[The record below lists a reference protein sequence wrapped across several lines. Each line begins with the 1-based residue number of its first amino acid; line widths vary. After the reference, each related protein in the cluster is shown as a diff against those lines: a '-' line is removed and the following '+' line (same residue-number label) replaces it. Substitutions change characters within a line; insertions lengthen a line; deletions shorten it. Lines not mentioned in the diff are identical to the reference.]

1 MSGISPDW
9 VEILEPRSRE
19 RMYVNLATGECGWDP
34 PLGAPVR
41 QADGNQWW
49 ELFDPQSGRF
59 YYYNSVGRQTVWH
72 RPQGGDIVPLSQLQA
87 MKRCSEAKRAAGTGE
102 RDREP
107 GTGRLG
113 STGSRT
119 GSQGHRTPL
128 PEHHGVGSTD
138 SQGHRTP
145 LPEHHGVGSTD
156 CQGHRTPLPEHHG
169 VGSTDSQGRLTPRPE
184 HHGAGSLGS
193 TGSQRHRTPRPEHHG
208 AGSLGSTGSQGH
220 RTPLPEHHGAGSL
233 GSTGSQGHRT
243 PLPEHYGAGSI
254 DSQGHR
260 TPLPEHYGAGSIDSQ
275 GHRTPLPEHH
285 GAGSL
290 VSTGSQGHRTPC
302 PEHYGA
308 GCTDS
313 QGHRTPRPE
322 HYGAGSID
330 SQGHCTPLPEHHG
343 AGSLV
348 STGSQGHRTPCPEH
362 YGAGCTDSQGHRTPR
377 PEHYGAGCTDS
388 QGHHTPLPE
397 YYGAGCT
404 DSQGHRTPLPE
415 YYGAGCT
422 DSQGHRTP
430 LPEHYEAGSLGS
442 TGSQGHRT
450 PRPEHH
456 GAGSLGS
463 TGSQGHRTPLPEQG
477 KPVPRTPETPSEREI
492 SDTVVDSRPAQGDNS
507 SDESKESLR
516 ERSQRW
522 QPSPGS
528 KAAML
533 VKVNSVSRIQPG
545 GPSSPDLQLRHHN
558 THTHNKPNGHQ
569 AFTLHPVS
577 SKPPGAHSCSTQGY
591 KTAPSGKMAADARQA
606 HHLRKTGNGSF
617 CLVSSDPPQTPS
629 SHRSQPSTPRSVS
642 PQYASTPHL
651 YDDPGKECPIYDEPP
666 VDMEVEGAH
675 LHNGPGGLSRLTP
688 THSLQKPRLL
698 QHPGSSNSESRH
710 KRNPSASDYS
720 PAGLEC
726 IKHMVVVDPK
736 QGLLSTSPG
745 PTRTRTPSP
754 TPRSDPLL
762 AQPQSQPRGQQRE
775 PGTLE
780 KKQTWR
786 ALEATVL
793 RAVEARHSRQSSQA
807 SQDFP
812 TPPGPQTTAT
822 YQDSGYSTGPSPSLR
837 RKSRRRLGAGGR
849 PGSVGSSGELCALN
863 ERLMAEMREVV
874 SRSNTMREMKAGGL
888 GAEIS
893 ERGAVPRTRS
903 PVDSLQWYGG
913 GGRCASREDVPSAS
927 RSLSRAGNHGNPAL
941 PPLEMP
947 GRQKRTYEKV
957 DTLEKSITSQ
967 AGLSSPDTPGPP
979 SEVGTLELK
988 AQLDSRKKGMVDG
1001 RTGSLGP
1008 HHQRSV
1014 SHDNIEGEG
1023 RGGIGGSYHQLS
1035 YATLRKPPP
1044 PDTSGMA
1051 DWASKHLNMH
1061 TQGLFRRRVSIANML
1076 SWNRGSI
1083 KKPMLVTS
1091 DRAVRKEACE
1101 MFKLVQAYMGDRPSR
1116 LDRRHAAL
1124 LIVTKCWGMQGLRDE
1139 LYVQLVR
1146 QTTGNTSP
1154 KSLAAGWELMA
1165 VSLAF
1170 FAPSPKFRCYLE
1182 GYIQRHTDPSSD
1194 KKRESQTE
1202 QQVAQFILDQQD
1214 MKLKKNS
1221 KSRKKRKQNTD
1232 EEGLPI
1238 STYAKFCYRKLQ
1250 KVAITG
1256 GKKGLRKPTLE
1267 EIDHSRRAIVT
1278 PSLFGSTLDEVMER
1292 QSELFPDRKLPWV
1305 QVQLSQYVLA
1315 LGGAQTEGI
1324 FRVPGDIDE
1333 VNALKL
1339 QVDQWRIPENLSD
1352 PNVPASLMKL
1362 WYRELE
1368 EPLIPMAFYKQCVSN
1383 YDDPVA
1389 AITVVQCL
1397 PELNRLVLCYFI
1409 HFLQVFAQPANV
1421 SVTKMDVN
1429 NLAMVMAPNCL
1440 RCQSDDPRIIFE
1452 NTRKEMSFLRMLIVH
1467 LDTSFIEG
1475 VV

>member
-1 MSGISPDW
+1 MSAKSPDW

-19 RMYVNLATGECGWDP
+19 RMYVNLTTGECGWNP
-34 PLGAPVR
+34 PLGIPVR

-59 YYYNSVGRQTVWH
+59 YYYNSVGRRTVWH
-72 RPQGGDIVPLSQLQA
+72 RPQGGDIVPLSQLQT
-87 MKRCSEAKRAAGTGE
+87 MKRCSEAKQAGVTG
-102 RDREP
+102 D
-107 GTGRLG
+107 GQHGAG
-113 STGSRT
+113 SLRST
-119 GSQGHRTPL
+119 GSQGQRTPL
-128 PEHHGVGSTD
+128 LEHHGAGSLGSKG
-138 SQGHRTP
+138 SQHERIP
-145 LPEHHGVGSTD
+145 VL
-156 CQGHRTPLPEHHG
+156 
-169 VGSTDSQGRLTPRPE
+169 E

-193 TGSQRHRTPRPEHHG
+193 TS
-208 AGSLGSTGSQGH
+208 SQG
-220 RTPLPEHHGAGSL
+220 R
-233 GSTGSQGHRT
+233 Q
-243 PLPEHYGAGSI
+243 
-254 DSQGHR
+254 
-260 TPLPEHYGAGSIDSQ
+260 
-275 GHRTPLPEHH
+275 
-285 GAGSL
+285 
-290 VSTGSQGHRTPC
+290 
-302 PEHYGA
+302 
-308 GCTDS
+308 
-313 QGHRTPRPE
+313 
-322 HYGAGSID
+322 
-330 SQGHCTPLPEHHG
+330 
-343 AGSLV
+343 
-348 STGSQGHRTPCPEH
+348 
-362 YGAGCTDSQGHRTPR
+362 
-377 PEHYGAGCTDS
+377 
-388 QGHHTPLPE
+388 
-397 YYGAGCT
+397 
-404 DSQGHRTPLPE
+404 
-415 YYGAGCT
+415 
-422 DSQGHRTP
+422 
-430 LPEHYEAGSLGS
+430 
-442 TGSQGHRT
+442 
-450 PRPEHH
+450 
-456 GAGSLGS
+456 
-463 TGSQGHRTPLPEQG
+463 TPLPEQETL
-477 KPVPRTPETPSEREI
+477 VPRTPETSSERSTTAEE
-492 SDTVVDSRPAQGDNS
+492 DSKPPQGDNS
-507 SDESKESLR
+507 SSR
-516 ERSQRW
+516 EVSHRW
-522 QPSPGS
+522 QPPPGS

-533 VKVNSVSRIQPG
+533 VKVNSVSGNQPG
-545 GPSSPDLQLRHHN
+545 SPAPPLRQHSTSSRPGDQ
-558 THTHNKPNGHQ
+558 Q

-577 SKPPGAHSCSTQGY
+577 SKLPGSHACSAQGY
-591 KTAPSGKMAADARQA
+591 KTTPSGRMSAEARQA
-606 HHLRKTGNGSF
+606 NHLKKTANGNF
-617 CLVSSDPPQTPS
+617 CLVPSDAPLPS
-629 SHRSQPSTPRSVS
+629 GHRSQPSTPRSVS
-642 PQYASTPHL
+642 PQYASTPPL
-651 YDDPGKECPIYDEPP
+651 YIRPGAECPIYDEPP

-675 LHNGPGGLSRLTP
+675 LHNGPSPSCLTP
-688 THSLQKPRLL
+688 THSLHKPLLL
-698 QHPGSSNSESRH
+698 QQPGPSQAGSRH

-726 IKHMVVVDPK
+726 IKHMVNVDPK
-736 QGLLSTSPG
+736 QALLSTSPG
-745 PTRTRTPSP
+745 PTRSPSP
-754 TPRSDPLL
+754 NTRPDPFL
-762 AQPQSQPRGQQRE
+762 APPQGQQRE
-775 PGTLE
+775 PRTPVMPGTLE

-786 ALEATVL
+786 ALEASVL
-793 RAVEARHSRQSSQA
+793 KAVEARHSRQGSQA

-812 TPPGPQTTAT
+812 TPPGPQTSTPTAAAT

-837 RKSRRRLGAGGR
+837 RKSRRRVGAGGR

-874 SRSNTMREMKAGGL
+874 SRSNTMREIKAGGA
-888 GAEIS
+888 GAAEM
-893 ERGAVPRTRS
+893 GAVPRTRS
-903 PVDSLQWYGG
+903 PVDSLRWHGG
-913 GGRCASREDVPSAS
+913 GSCASREDVPSAS
-927 RSLSRAGNHGNPAL
+927 RSLSRVCSHGDPAL
-941 PPLEMP
+941 APLEMP

-957 DTLEKSITSQ
+957 DTLEITSQ
-967 AGLSSPDTPGPP
+967 ACLSSTETTGTP
-979 SEVGTLELK
+979 SEVGTLDLK
-988 AQLDSRKKGMVDG
+988 AQLDSRKQGMVDG

-1008 HHQRSV
+1008 HHQRSI
-1014 SHDNIEGEG
+1014 SHDNRDHIAGG

-1035 YATLRKPPP
+1035 YATLRQPPP

-1146 QTTGNTSP
+1146 QTTANTSP
-1154 KSLAAGWELMA
+1154 RSLAAGWELMA
-1165 VSLAF
+1165 VSMAF

-1182 GYIQRHTDPSSD
+1182 GYIQRHTEPSSD
-1194 KKRESQTE
+1194 TKRESQTE

-1214 MKLKKNS
+1214 MKMKKNS

-1232 EEGLPI
+1232 EEEGLPI

-1278 PSLFGSTLDEVMER
+1278 PSLFGSSLDEVMER

-1305 QVQLSQYVLA
+1305 QVQLAQYVLA

-1368 EPLIPMAFYKQCVSN
+1368 EPLIPMDFYKQCVSN

-1389 AITVVQCL
+1389 AIAVVQCL

>member
-87 MKRCSEAKRAAGTGE
+87 MKRCSEAKRAGGTGE

-107 GTGRLG
+107 GAGRLG
-113 STGSRT
+113 STGS
-119 GSQGHRTPL
+119 QGRGTAL
-128 PEHHGVGSTD
+128 PEHYGAGSI
-138 SQGHRTP
+138 
-145 LPEHHGVGSTD
+145 
-156 CQGHRTPLPEHHG
+156 
-169 VGSTDSQGRLTPRPE
+169 DSQGRLTPHPE
-184 HHGAGSLGS
+184 HYGAGSID
-193 TGSQRHRTPRPEHHG
+193 
-208 AGSLGSTGSQGH
+208 SQGH

-243 PLPEHYGAGSI
+243 PLPEHHGVGSLGST
-254 DSQGHR
+254 DSQGR
-260 TPLPEHYGAGSIDSQ
+260 LTPCTEHYGAGSIDSQ

-290 VSTGSQGHRTPC
+290 GSTGSQGHCTPR

-308 GCTDS
+308 GSTDS

-322 HYGAGSID
+322 HYGAGS
-330 SQGHCTPLPEHHG
+330 
-343 AGSLV
+343 
-348 STGSQGHRTPCPEH
+348 
-362 YGAGCTDSQGHRTPR
+362 
-377 PEHYGAGCTDS
+377 
-388 QGHHTPLPE
+388 
-397 YYGAGCT
+397 T
-404 DSQGHRTPLPE
+404 DSQGHRTPL
-415 YYGAGCT
+415 
-422 DSQGHRTP
+422 
-430 LPEHYEAGSLGS
+430 
-442 TGSQGHRT
+442 
-450 PRPEHH
+450 PEHH

-463 TGSQGHRTPLPEQG
+463 TGSQGHRTPHPEQG
-477 KPVPRTPETPSEREI
+477 KPVPRTPETPSERET

-617 CLVSSDPPQTPS
+617 CLVSSDPPQTPG
-629 SHRSQPSTPRSVS
+629 SHKSQPSTPRSVS

-698 QHPGSSNSESRH
+698 QHPGSSHSESRH
-710 KRNPSASDYS
+710 KSNPSASDYS

-745 PTRTRTPSP
+745 PTRTPSP

-786 ALEATVL
+786 ALEASVL

-941 PPLEMP
+941 EMP

-979 SEVGTLELK
+979 SEAGTLELK

-1014 SHDNIEGEG
+1014 SHDNIEGGG

-1154 KSLAAGWELMA
+1154 RSLAAGWELMA

-1182 GYIQRHTDPSSD
+1182 GYIQRHMDPSSD

-1278 PSLFGSTLDEVMER
+1278 PSLFGSSLDEVMER

-1352 PNVPASLMKL
+1352 PNVPG
-1362 WYRELE
+1362 ELV
-1368 EPLIPMAFYKQCVSN
+1368 CTS
-1383 YDDPVA
+1383 
-1389 AITVVQCL
+1389 AIIC
-1397 PELNRLVLCYFI
+1397 ECALVLTLSCL
-1409 HFLQVFAQPANV
+1409 LQP
-1421 SVTKMDVN
+1421 
-1429 NLAMVMAPNCL
+1429 P
-1440 RCQSDDPRIIFE
+1440 
-1452 NTRKEMSFLRMLIVH
+1452 
-1467 LDTSFIEG
+1467 
-1475 VV
+1475 

>member
-1 MSGISPDW
+1 MSVISPDW

-49 ELFDPQSGRF
+49 ELFDSQSGRF

-87 MKRCSEAKRAAGTGE
+87 MKRCSEAKRAGGTGE

-119 GSQGHRTPL
+119 GSQGR
-128 PEHHGVGSTD
+128 G
-138 SQGHRTP
+138 
-145 LPEHHGVGSTD
+145 
-156 CQGHRTPLPEHHG
+156 TPLPEHHG

-193 TGSQRHRTPRPEHHG
+193 TGSQGHRNPRPEHHGAGSLGNTGSQGHRTPRPEHYGVGSTDSQGHRTPHPEHYGAGSTDRQGHRTPRPEHYEVGSTDSQGHRTPHPEHYGAGSTDSQGYRTPHPEHYGAGSTDSQGYRTPHPEHYEAGSTDSQGHRTPRPEHYEVGSTDSQGHRTPHPEHYGAGSTDRQGHRTRHPEHNG

-243 PLPEHYGAGSI
+243 PFPEHHGAGS
-254 DSQGHR
+254 
-260 TPLPEHYGAGSIDSQ
+260 LGSTDSQ

-290 VSTGSQGHRTPC
+290 GS
-302 PEHYGA
+302 
-308 GCTDS
+308 TDS

-322 HYGAGSID
+322 QS
-330 SQGHCTPLPEHHG
+330 
-343 AGSLV
+343 
-348 STGSQGHRTPCPEH
+348 
-362 YGAGCTDSQGHRTPR
+362 
-377 PEHYGAGCTDS
+377 
-388 QGHHTPLPE
+388 
-397 YYGAGCT
+397 
-404 DSQGHRTPLPE
+404 
-415 YYGAGCT
+415 
-422 DSQGHRTP
+422 
-430 LPEHYEAGSLGS
+430 
-442 TGSQGHRT
+442 
-450 PRPEHH
+450 
-456 GAGSLGS
+456 
-463 TGSQGHRTPLPEQG
+463 
-477 KPVPRTPETPSEREI
+477 KPVPRTPETPSERET
-492 SDTVVDSRPAQGDNS
+492 SDTVVDSKPAQGDNS

-558 THTHNKPNGHQ
+558 THAHNKPNGHQ

-606 HHLRKTGNGSF
+606 HHLRKIGNGSF
-617 CLVSSDPPQTPS
+617 CLVSSDPPQTPG

-675 LHNGPGGLSRLTP
+675 LHNGPGGLSCLTP
-688 THSLQKPRLL
+688 THSLQKHRLL
-698 QHPGSSNSESRH
+698 QHPGSSHSESRH

-745 PTRTRTPSP
+745 PTRTPSP

-786 ALEATVL
+786 ALEASVL

-927 RSLSRAGNHGNPAL
+927 LSLSRAGNHGNPAL

-988 AQLDSRKKGMVDG
+988 AQLDIRKKGMVDG

-1154 KSLAAGWELMA
+1154 RSLAAGWELMA

-1278 PSLFGSTLDEVMER
+1278 PSLFGSSLDEVMER